1 MPENNLIK
9 SITIHSCP
17 HCKGEIYV
25 ESSMIPPSI
34 NSVFTKKDVEDAKKD
49 CLQRIETLAISEER
63 KNAVIKWV
71 SDPEIVFGPGEVENI
86 ILSLLEPEKE

>member
-49 CLQRIETLAISEER
+49 CLHRIS
-63 KNAVIKWV
+63 
-71 SDPEIVFGPGEVENI
+71 
-86 ILSLLEPEKE
+86 